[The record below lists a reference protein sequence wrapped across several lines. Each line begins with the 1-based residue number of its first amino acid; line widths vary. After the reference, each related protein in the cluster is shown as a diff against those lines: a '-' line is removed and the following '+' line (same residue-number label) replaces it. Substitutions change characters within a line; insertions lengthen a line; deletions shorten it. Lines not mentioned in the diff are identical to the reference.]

1 MKKFIFTNRKIAV
14 GVITMTLLIAVGIC
28 ISPAVVNASTKEA
41 TSYESIQIHDGD
53 TLWSLAK
60 EYNTSELS
68 INDYVKEIKELN
80 NLSSDYIN
88 DGNYLIIPV
97 YN

>member
-1 MKKFIFTNRKIAV
+1 MEKFIFTLRKRVVAL
-14 GVITMTLLIAVGIC
+14 GITILLILGVYFT
-28 ISPAVVNASTKEA
+28 PTVVNASTKEA
-41 TSYESIQIHDGD
+41 TSYESIQIHNGD

-68 INDYVKEIKELN
+68 TNDFVKEIKEVN

-88 DGNYLIIPV
+88 NGNYLIIPV
-97 YN
+97 YK

>member
-41 TSYESIQIHDGD
+41 TSYESIQIHNGD

-60 EYNTSELS
+60 EHNTSELS
-68 INDYVKEIKELN
+68 TNDFVKEIMEIN
-80 NLSSDYIN
+80 NLSSDYIAN
-88 DGNYLIIPV
+88 GNYLIIPV
-97 YN
+97 YK

>member
-1 MKKFIFTNRKIAV
+1 MKKFFTDRKIAV
-14 GVITMTLLIAVGIC
+14 GVFTMALLIAVGIC

-41 TSYESIQIHDGD
+41 TSYESIQIHNGD

-68 INDYVKEIKELN
+68 TNDFVKEIKEVN

-88 DGNYLIIPV
+88 NGNYLIIPV
-97 YN
+97 YK

>member
-1 MKKFIFTNRKIAV
+1 MKKFFTDRKIAV
-14 GVITMTLLIAVGIC
+14 GVFTMALLIAVGIS

-41 TSYESIQIHDGD
+41 TSYESIQIHNGD

-68 INDYVKEIKELN
+68 TNDFVKEIKEVN

-88 DGNYLIIPV
+88 NGNYLIIPV
-97 YN
+97 YK

>member
-1 MKKFIFTNRKIAV
+1 MKKFFTNRKIAV
-14 GVITMTLLIAVGIC
+14 GVFTMALLIAVGIS

-41 TSYESIQIHDGD
+41 TSYESIQIHNGD

-68 INDYVKEIKELN
+68 TNDFVKEIKEVN

-88 DGNYLIIPV
+88 NGNYLIIPV
-97 YN
+97 YK

>member
-14 GVITMTLLIAVGIC
+14 GVFTMALLITVGIC
-28 ISPAVVNASTKEA
+28 ISPAVVNASTNEA
-41 TSYESIQIHDGD
+41 TFYESIQIHNGD

-68 INDYVKEIKELN
+68 IDDYVKDIKELN

-88 DGNYLIIPV
+88 DGNYLVIPV